1 MLCFLAGSKHL
12 RLLLSFS
19 VGGMLGDVFLHVL
32 PEVWVSSKGMFYLL
46 LLFFIVICWFEF
58 YLFVFKDRHGNWI
71 RDGWWVLAGLLVFI
85 VVEKLFSL
93 SDNEETIEID
103 NEKMSTDINSFN
115 NNHKNSEK
123 MTKYNNNILF
133 KATNHIQVNYILCC
147 LLNAWNTKIYI
158 FQHFR

>member
-1 MLCFLAGSKHL
+1 M
-12 RLLLSFS
+12 
-19 VGGMLGDVFLHVL
+19 
-32 PEVWVSSKGMFYLL
+32 
-46 LLFFIVICWFEF
+46 
-58 YLFVFKDRHGNWI
+58 
-71 RDGWWVLAGLLVFI
+71 LAGLLVFI

-123 MTKYNNNILF
+123 ITKYNDNILF
-133 KATNHIQVNYILCC
+133 KATNHIQVNYILYC